1 MTKIGGVA
9 GKRIEQEMM
18 IELDSHA
25 DTCVVSS
32 DLCLITQDFERPV
45 QVFAWDGTTKK
56 GSTNKTVSDVVAY
69 DLLEYYLSLRLVYT
83 GIYVCRTY
91 M

>member
-1 MTKIGGVA
+1 MDGELGTMQAETSQCSVIRTTKIGGVA
-9 GKRIEQEMM
+9 GKKIEQETM

-56 GSTNKTVSDVVAY
+56 GRKNKRSAQ
-69 DLLEYYLSLRLVYT
+69 
-83 GIYVCRTY
+83 IN
-91 M
+91 